1 VHDCYRSYLHYSGC
15 AHALCNAH
23 VLREL
28 IFLHE
33 EHHQAWADE
42 LATLLVT
49 AKDLA
54 DAARAAGRAQVDP
67 VTRAVITAHYEH
79 LLWQGWAA
87 NPPTAP
93 PADRPRRRGCRPQTK
108 AQNLLD
114 RLRTHRGAVL
124 AFLDDLRV
132 PFDNNQAERDL
143 RMLKVQQKISG
154 GFRTAPG
161 AARFARIRGYVSTLR
176 KQGFPVLA
184 ALESVFA
191 GSPLMPSLTD

>member
-1 VHDCYRSYLHYSGC
+1 
-15 AHALCNAH
+15 